1 MQGVVVDSTPIRS
14 TPLRDNMMLT
24 DSPFAADRSQI
35 HTMVSAAFAKRA
47 SNKPPITPK
56 AGRLQL
62 VMIQPTRD
70 ARSLAASETAGPSRF
85 PGEPPLF
92 VGSSDHASDVK
103 LLKRLE
109 IGAVLNCAPS
119 ACNDPTEEYQR
130 QSIAYLEL
138 DARDD
143 REFQLL
149 RECLA
154 KAREFIEGSHADGR
168 GVLVHCTNGVNRSAT
183 LAIAH
188 LLIRDRRCLFDL
200 FRDCVRA
207 RPTIVKNESFQ
218 HQLCALAS
226 RNALLYES
234 DYART
239 LAADGSKETGATEPS
254 SREEPQAEAPMG
266 AGPDGKQGSLKAH
279 KLTGNREMAEDLE
292 RVTCPTCSR
301 LFAPSVLGRHAPICA
316 ARAAKDAERSAKVAQ
331 KEELHPSS
339 AQEVAKWLEDAGLL
353 LVPGLLEAIVR
364 VAPNLGTLSAIDR
377 DRLDA
382 AIAPV
387 QLKPKSQK
395 YKNLM
400 AAHEELQR
408 RA

>member
-1 MQGVVVDSTPIRS
+1 M
-14 TPLRDNMMLT
+14 
-24 DSPFAADRSQI
+24 
-35 HTMVSAAFAKRA
+35 
-47 SNKPPITPK
+47 
-56 AGRLQL
+56 
-62 VMIQPTRD
+62 
-70 ARSLAASETAGPSRF
+70 
-85 PGEPPLF
+85 
-92 VGSSDHASDVK
+92 
-103 LLKRLE
+103 
-109 IGAVLNCAPS
+109 LNCAPS

-149 RECLA
+149 RECLGR
-154 KAREFIEGSHADGR
+154 AREFIEGSHADGR
-168 GVLVHCTNGVNRSAT
+168 GVLVHCTTGVNRSAT

-226 RNALLYES
+226 RNGLLYES

-239 LAADGSKETGATEPS
+239 LAADASKETGATEPS

-266 AGPDGKQGSLKAH
+266 AGADEKQGSLKAH

-316 ARAAKDAERSAKVAQ
+316 ARAAKDAERAAKVAQ
-331 KEELHPSS
+331 EEELHPSS